1 MATTNKVRVNVD
13 DLANYLNTH
22 FPTHTVEQMTGHITT
37 HADSIKSKRGRKP
50 GSANKKK
57 KAKDPNAPKRPLSAY
72 MEFLGHHRPLVKAA
86 QPDIKNTELVSKIA
100 ADWNLLDDKTEWE
113 AKAAANKIAYGTLKD
128 DYLANK
134 SDDPSPPPTP
144 NKSTPNKS
152 TPNKSTKSNKP
163 TPVSDTTLT
172 ELDIDGTMWWIDF
185 NVSPNKIY
193 ATNDSTSVMKGV
205 FMDGAPQF
213 FS

>member
-1 MATTNKVRVNVD
+1 MSTANKVRVNVD

-100 ADWNLLDDKTEWE
+100 SDWNLLEDKTEWE
-113 AKAAANKIAYGTLKD
+113 AKAAANKIAYGKLKD
-128 DYLANK
+128 EYLANK
-134 SDDPSPPPTP
+134 SDDAPTP
-144 NKSTPNKS
+144 PSSPKSPKSTTPKS
-152 TPNKSTKSNKP
+152 TTPKS

-172 ELDIDGTMWWIDF
+172 ELDIDGKMWWIDF
-185 NVSPNKIY
+185 NVTPNKIY
-193 ATNDSTSVMKGV
+193 ATNNATSAMKGV
-205 FMDGAPQF
+205 FMNGSPQF